1 MSRWLLPLVT
11 VLAIAVLAVTIVGFA
26 AASKGGTPTDTKL
39 APSTAGNGTSGPLD
53 LEIPQ
58 CRLPGGPGPSSLPV
72 SGVCKGKLTG
82 PFACLAGHEQFS
94 LTIRR
99 PLGGGNEFWLTIEI
113 PDYVGPG
120 PYAESEAFVQITG
133 PANAM
138 RWTHRETLTRV
149 DPSGFVE
156 LGRTLLTP
164 ETGTPAKGR
173 ILLFGHA
180 ECREAFPVRRG

>member
-1 MSRWLLPLVT
+1 MSRVLLPLVT
-11 VLAIAVLAVTIVGFA
+11 VVAIVVLTVTIVGFA
-26 AASKGGTPTDTKL
+26 AASKGGTPTNAKL

-53 LEIPQ
+53 LKVPP
-58 CRLPGGPGPSSLPV
+58 CRLPAGPGPSSLPV
-72 SGVCKGKLTG
+72 TGVCRGKLTG
-82 PFACLAGHEQFS
+82 AFACLAGHEQYTLS
-94 LTIRR
+94 IHR

-156 LGRTLLTP
+156 LGRTLLLP

-173 ILLFGHA
+173 ILLYGHA
-180 ECREAFPVRRG
+180 ECRG